1 MKILII
7 YDSVSP
13 GKNTEKVANEI
24 SEIMKQKEFVVNC
37 LSVSSFDKSNLK
49 NYDCVL
55 VGSPT
60 MGWSATAPVKQ
71 FLKDFIDNEF
81 SGKYAAAF
89 DTRVKSRLSGQA
101 SKGIQE
107 KLEKLGFKIIM
118 PPLFAYVEGS
128 TQKND
133 YVLKDGELDKV
144 KKYADDLAR
153 ALQKY
158 LELFFA

>member
-1 MKILII
+1 MDLKILVM

-13 GKNTEKVANEI
+13 GKNTEKVATAI
-24 SEIMKQKEFVVNC
+24 SEALREKSFDVSC

-49 NYDCVL
+49 NYDCIL

-60 MGWSATAPVKQ
+60 MGWSATAPIKQ
-71 FLKDFIDNEF
+71 LLKNFTDNEF

-107 KLEKLGFKIIM
+107 RLEKLGFKIIT

-128 TQKND
+128 TQKNN
-133 YVLKDGELDKV
+133 YTLKEGELDKV
-144 KKYADDLAR
+144 KKYADDLAQ
-153 ALQKY
+153 ALQK
-158 LELFFA
+158 